1 MNAKQL
7 LGLFTEVSA
16 WKKNS
21 RKFVVAISP
30 SLPRHGTY
38 RGVTRL
44 NKGKMD

>member
-7 LGLFTEVSA
+7 LGLFTEVSV
-16 WKKNS
+16 WKNS